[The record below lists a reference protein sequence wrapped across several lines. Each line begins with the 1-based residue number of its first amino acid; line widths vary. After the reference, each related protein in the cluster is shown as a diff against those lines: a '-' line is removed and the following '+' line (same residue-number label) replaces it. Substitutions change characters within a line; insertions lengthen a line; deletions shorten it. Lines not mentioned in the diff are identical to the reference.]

1 LTTGAISGS
10 VEKGLIAGALAGG
23 GTYLSESGALGNI
36 FDTVGLGEYKST
48 LGIPTGPLSTGGTTG
63 GAVGGTGALTGAA
76 PSVPSAFDQ
85 AVNTALT
92 GGTQPGLFG
101 QVGTG
106 GFGTALPSVSDL
118 TTALT
123 TAGFSPGTA
132 ANIAGAT
139 LAGVG
144 AAGLGTAATGLLGGD
159 GAAGA
164 IGTGAGAATGA
175 GAGAGA
181 GAATGAGAGAAA
193 GTGLLTGAA
202 NTLGN
207 ILGSSLGNLNLGG
220 VLGAGIDFAQL
231 AALQREATG
240 LGRQIGGEAAQI
252 GREGAVPFTPY
263 TVTTGAGTGTVAPGA
278 ATALASPEFQALRQ
292 QQLGLAGQAL
302 GAVNPAQAAQT
313 LYGQVEA
320 LAAPGRA
327 REQEALL
334 QGLQARGLT
343 GFGQNL
349 PTVGGQVRTVN
360 PLFESLLS
368 AQETARAQQ
377 ALQAQQFG
385 TQEATRQA
393 ALGQGLI
400 GGAQN
405 IDQQT
410 LAALNAASTLGQQE
424 RAIASR
430 NALLQAESALQG
442 LRLRQPYEQIGLS
455 ATGQA
460 LAGAGSAARGLFGLP
475 TQSGNVLGNLTLG
488 QLLGG
493 GTGRTS
499 ALGQGTGP
507 QYGYQD
513 YGIFF

>member
-1 LTTGAISGS
+1 
-10 VEKGLIAGALAGG
+10 
-23 GTYLSESGALGNI
+23 
-36 FDTVGLGEYKST
+36 
-48 LGIPTGPLSTGGTTG
+48 
-63 GAVGGTGALTGAA
+63 
-76 PSVPSAFDQ
+76 
-85 AVNTALT
+85 
-92 GGTQPGLFG
+92 
-101 QVGTG
+101 
-106 GFGTALPSVSDL
+106 
-118 TTALT
+118 
-123 TAGFSPGTA
+123 
-132 ANIAGAT
+132 
-139 LAGVG
+139 
-144 AAGLGTAATGLLGGD
+144 
-159 GAAGA
+159 
-164 IGTGAGAATGA
+164 
-175 GAGAGA
+175 
-181 GAATGAGAGAAA
+181 
-193 GTGLLTGAA
+193 LLTGAA
-202 NTLGN
+202 KVISDLFGGTSIKDL
-207 ILGSSLGNLNLGG
+207 LN
-220 VLGAGIDFAQL
+220 AGIDYAT
-231 AALQREATG
+231 AEKISSDLQRQAKNIQTSAET
-240 LGRQIGGEAAQI
+240 IGKDAK
-252 GREGAVPFTPY
+252 VSFTPY
-263 TVTTGAGTGTVAPGA
+263 TVTTGLGTTKISGTTADVTGTEAVKELQKESLARAKQAVEAISPKTA
-278 ATALASPEFQALRQ
+278 AETLFQ
-292 QQLGLAGQAL
+292 QA
-302 GAVNPAQAAQT
+302 
-313 LYGQVEA
+313 EA

-334 QGLQARGLT
+334 AGLQRRGLT

-349 PTVGGQVRTVN
+349 PTVGGGVRTVN